1 MFRRIS
7 RSWALALLLVWP
19 TGLTAGAL
27 ERDARAAS
35 PAPPTSLAEAVGRFV
50 PGFVPDG
57 SFGNARLLKGERKVI
72 SRNVMAGVTYA
83 LVAFSDRSTDVDA
96 YVMVQRLSGLEKVAQ
111 DHAADGYPVVLWR
124 ATESMVV
131 EFHVVQAGT
140 GGDVGWAILQDP
152 VGWAQARLA
161 QDEVEARW
169 LALSSRAF
177 PRWRE
182 AGRPADWA
190 VAGPQLLEWTVPV
203 KAGRCMGIGAVGSAS
218 VLGLDLQLLDE
229 SAYER
234 SRDTRPGPDAAV
246 MTCASRDM
254 NLLVRAA
261 VTAGSGRLKFF
272 QVERG
277 F

>member
-1 MFRRIS
+1 M
-7 RSWALALLLVWP
+7 ALLLFWP
-19 TGLTAGAL
+19 QEAGAGAL
-27 ERDARAAS
+27 ERDERAAQA
-35 PAPPTSLAEAVGRFV
+35 APPTSLAETVERFV

-57 SFGNARLLKGERKVI
+57 SFGNARLLKGEHKVI

-83 LVAFSDRSTDVDA
+83 LVAFSERSTDVDA

-111 DHAADGYPVVLWR
+111 DLAADGYPVVLWR

-131 EFHVVQAGT
+131 EFHVVQAGV
-140 GGDVGWAILQDP
+140 GGDIGWAILQDP

-169 LALSSRAF
+169 LALSARAF
-177 PRWRE
+177 ARWHE
-182 AGRPADWA
+182 AGRATEWA
-190 VAGPQLLEWTVPV
+190 VAGPQLIEWTVPV

-246 MTCASRDM
+246 MTCTSRDM
-254 NLLVRAA
+254 SVLVRAA
-261 VTAGSGRLKFF
+261 VTAGNGRLKFF

>member
-1 MFRRIS
+1 M
-7 RSWALALLLVWP
+7 ALLLLWP
-19 TGLTAGAL
+19 DGAEAGAL
-27 ERDARAAS
+27 ERDARAAR
-35 PAPPTSLAEAVGRFV
+35 PASPTSLAETVERFV

-83 LVAFSDRSTDVDA
+83 LVAFSNRSTDVDA
-96 YVMVQRLSGLEKVAQ
+96 YVMVPRLSGLEKVAQ
-111 DHAADGYPVVLWR
+111 DHDDDGYPVVLWR
-124 ATESMVV
+124 ATESMVA
-131 EFHVVQAGT
+131 EFHVVQAGV

-169 LALSSRAF
+169 LVLSARAF
-177 PRWRE
+177 PRWHD
-182 AGRPADWA
+182 AGRTAEWA
-190 VAGPQLLEWTVPV
+190 VSGPQLLEWTVPV

-234 SRDTRPGPDAAV
+234 SRDTRPGPDAAA

-254 NLLVRAA
+254 SVLVRAA

>member
-1 MFRRIS
+1 MRIS
-7 RSWALALLLVWP
+7 RSWAVALLLIWP
-19 TGLTAGAL
+19 TGVTAGGL
-27 ERDARAAS
+27 ERDGRAAS
-35 PAPPTSLAEAVGRFV
+35 PAPPTSLAETVERFV
-50 PGFVPDG
+50 QGFVPDG
-57 SFGNARLLKGERKVI
+57 SFGNARL
-72 SRNVMAGVTYA
+72 
-83 LVAFSDRSTDVDA
+83 AFSDRSTDVDA
-96 YVMVQRLSGLEKVAQ
+96 YVMVQRLSGLEKAAQ
-111 DHAADGYPVVLWR
+111 DHASDGYPVVLWR

-131 EFHVVQAGT
+131 EFHVVQAGV

-169 LALSSRAF
+169 LALSARAF
-177 PRWRE
+177 PRWHE
-182 AGRPADWA
+182 AGRAADWA

-254 NLLVRAA
+254 SVLVRAA
-261 VTAGSGRLKFF
+261 VTAGNGRLRFF

>member
-1 MFRRIS
+1 V
-7 RSWALALLLVWP
+7 ALLLFWP
-19 TGLTAGAL
+19 QGAGAGAL
-27 ERDARAAS
+27 ERDARAAH
-35 PAPPTSLAEAVGRFV
+35 PAPPTSLAETVERFV

-72 SRNVMAGVTYA
+72 SRHVMAGVTYA
-83 LVAFSDRSTDVDA
+83 LVAFSNRSTDVDC
-96 YVMVQRLSGLEKVAQ
+96 YVMVPRLSGLEKVAQ
-111 DHAADGYPVVLWR
+111 DHADDGYPVVLWR

-131 EFHVVQAGT
+131 EFQVVQAGV

-169 LALSSRAF
+169 LALSARAF
-177 PRWRE
+177 PRWHDV
-182 AGRPADWA
+182 GRPAEWA

-234 SRDTRPGPDAAV
+234 SRDTRPGPDAAA

-254 NLLVRAA
+254 SVLVRAA
-261 VTAGSGRLKFF
+261 VTAGNGRLKFF